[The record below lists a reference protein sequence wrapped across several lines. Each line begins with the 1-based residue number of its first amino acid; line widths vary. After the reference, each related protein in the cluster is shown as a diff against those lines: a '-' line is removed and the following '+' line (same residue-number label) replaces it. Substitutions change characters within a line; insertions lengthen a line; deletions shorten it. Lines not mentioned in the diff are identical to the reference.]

1 MVNAKKLFEVSASA
15 RFLCHNSEIRLVS
28 RNFNRICLSTGHHHT
43 ADFKYSYPTKVIF
56 TIAMSFT
63 FLVAVLG
70 NSFVIYVITKN
81 HSMRTSTNCLI
92 TNLAVCDFLITVLQT
107 PNFIRQFYIGDTWL
121 GSTVGNVTCRM
132 MNYVGSVLLFCSIFS
147 LDLIAIDRFLAVTR
161 PLTYKLSSKWVVK
174 IGISATWLIS
184 ALLPIKS
191 ALPSNVVIY
200 TDEGSWIC
208 DFNRSSRSFERY
220 SSVFCLV
227 GSLVVLTVLY
237 SIIGYRLWRRNVPG
251 EVSSNQQALAV
262 RTARKVTVLMIT
274 IVIVF
279 FVSWAPVFVFFLLPS
294 SPDISPAIQY
304 PFLFAFTFWLVLN
317 SSACNPCLYFIFIE
331 SFRES
336 LKATCSR
343 CRAPK
348 LKLCRMGQE
357 RRLEIE
363 EAISNRQALNVLSQE
378 EGAMELTAYS
388 TANHKVAP
396 I

>member
-1 MVNAKKLFEVSASA
+1 M
-15 RFLCHNSEIRLVS
+15 
-28 RNFNRICLSTGHHHT
+28 
-43 ADFKYSYPTKVIF
+43 
-56 TIAMSFT
+56 AMSFT
-63 FLVAVLG
+63 FLVAVMG

-92 TNLAVCDFLITVLQT
+92 TNLAVCDLLITVLQT
-107 PNFIRQFYIGDTWL
+107 PNFIRQFYIGDTWP
-121 GSTVGNVTCRM
+121 GGTAGNFTCKM
-132 MNYVGSVLLFCSIFS
+132 VSYVGSVLLFCSIFS

-174 IGISATWLIS
+174 IGIPATWLIS
-184 ALLPIKS
+184 ALLPIKA
-191 ALPSNVVIY
+191 ALSS
-200 TDEGSWIC
+200 DGGRSIC
-208 DFNRSSRSFERY
+208 DFHRSSFERY
-220 SSVFCLV
+220 SSGFSLV

-331 SFRES
+331 SFRER
-336 LKATCSR
+336 LKSACSR

-348 LKLCRMGQE
+348 LKLCRIGQE

-363 EAISNRQALNVLSQE
+363 EPRSNRQALSVLSQE

>member
-1 MVNAKKLFEVSASA
+1 MAWGNRWKLY
-15 RFLCHNSEIRLVS
+15 L
-28 RNFNRICLSTGHHHT
+28 
-43 ADFKYSYPTKVIF
+43 
-56 TIAMSFT
+56 
-63 FLVAVLG
+63 
-70 NSFVIYVITKN
+70 YV
-81 HSMRTSTNCLI
+81 
-92 TNLAVCDFLITVLQT
+92 V
-107 PNFIRQFYIGDTWL
+107 
-121 GSTVGNVTCRM
+121 
-132 MNYVGSVLLFCSIFS
+132 SVLLFCSIFS

-161 PLTYKLSSKWVVK
+161 PLAYKLSSIWVVK
-174 IGISATWLIS
+174 IGIPATWLIS
-184 ALLPIKS
+184 APLPIKA

-200 TDEGSWIC
+200 TDEGRWTC
-208 DFNRSSRSFERY
+208 NFADRSSFERY
-220 SSVFCLV
+220 STAFCLG

-331 SFRES
+331 SFRER
-336 LKATCSR
+336 LKSACSR

-348 LKLCRMGQE
+348 LTLCRIGQE
-357 RRLEIE
+357 RELEIE
-363 EAISNRQALNVLSQE
+363 EPMSNRQTLSVLSQE
-378 EGAMELTAYS
+378 EGAIELTAYS
-388 TANHKVAP
+388 TANHKIAP
-396 I
+396 MVPAPR